1 MTKMTEMT
9 LVELYVALAKVKDR
23 LDRLI
28 ISEVDSPSVF
38 DERSV
43 FIEMV
48 EAANMC
54 IKHIEEEVGRRD
66 VRAIKKFFRTGDWAD
81 LE

>member
-9 LVELYVALAKVKDR
+9 IADLYVALAKVKER

-28 ISEVDSPSVF
+28 ISEVDNPSVF
-38 DERSV
+38 DERAV

-48 EAANMC
+48 EAAKIC
-54 IKHIEEEVGRRD
+54 IKHIEDEVKRRRVANQMKEFVWMGSWD
-66 VRAIKKFFRTGDWAD
+66 
-81 LE
+81 